1 MPPSQTQR
9 SQWKTSEPRPTSKRV
24 FFMAPIF
31 RQNRHRFPQGCGHG
45 NRYKQQSQYNRLI
58 PAPGMIGSEGVL
70 TMRRLLLLAAVL
82 AFTCANTGCI
92 MNMYSSDPNE
102 RMQTMLNQS
111 ENLRQI
117 QKEVDRFW
125 MIDQPSHLTP
135 DRVHGG
141 IGG

>member
-1 MPPSQTQR
+1 M
-9 SQWKTSEPRPTSKRV
+9 V
-24 FFMAPIF
+24 
-31 RQNRHRFPQGCGHG
+31 
-45 NRYKQQSQYNRLI
+45 
-58 PAPGMIGSEGVL
+58 GSEGVL

-82 AFTCANTGCI
+82 VFTCTNTGCI
-92 MNMYSSDPNE
+92 LNMYSSDPNE

-111 ENLRQI
+111 ENLRQM
-117 QKEVDRFW
+117 QKEWDRFW